1 MSKKTAIA
9 VIALIVAIVISIFSI
24 SALTNFES
32 SSKNSKLNSTLPNFN
47 PTNLPTILPTNQP
60 LVQTYTG
67 LLVSFSYTTSQ
78 TNGVEST
85 QLVFTNKTF
94 NYAGYVSL
102 ENDCVYNVTFYDNN
116 PNQALSVTQAD
127 LTIGLMGSAEQVSIT
142 NVALVPGMA
151 HNAPDSIQVMVQNSG
166 GAQASIIN
174 AFING
179 AAVTAAN
186 ISPAVPV
193 PLAEGTTTTI
203 TLTVGPAD
211 TFTAG
216 TTYTI
221 KLITA
226 KGTSIISSATTYN
239 P

>member
-1 MSKKTAIA
+1 MSKKITAAI
-9 VIALIVAIVISIFSI
+9 ITLIVAIVISVFSI
-24 SALTNFES
+24 SALTNFQLS
-32 SSKNSKLNSTLPNFN
+32 TRNSDLNSTLP
-47 PTNLPTILPTNQP
+47 TLQPTNQP
-60 LVQTYTG
+60 PVQLYTG
-67 LLVSFSYTTSQ
+67 YLVSFSYVTSQ

-94 NYAGYVSL
+94 NYAGYISL
-102 ENDCVYNVTFYDNN
+102 ENDCIYNVTFYDNN

-127 LTIGLMGSAEQVSIT
+127 LTIGLMGSDEKVSIT
-142 NVALVPGMA
+142 NLALVSGMA

-166 GAQASIIN
+166 GAQASITN

-179 AAVTAAN
+179 AAVTAEN

-216 TTYTI
+216 ATYTI
-221 KLITA
+221 KLVTA
-226 KGTSIISSATTYN
+226 KGTSIISSATTFN

>member
-1 MSKKTAIA
+1 MVKKTNRAI
-9 VIALIVAIVISIFSI
+9 IALIVVIIISVISI
-24 SALTNFES
+24 SALTNPLS
-32 SSKNSKLNSTLPNFN
+32 PSNSNLNSTLPTIN
-47 PTNLPTILPTNQP
+47 PTNQPTIQPTNQP
-60 LVQTYTG
+60 LLQAYTG
-67 LLVSFSYTTSQ
+67 YLVSSSYTISQ

-94 NYAGYVSL
+94 NYAGYISL
-102 ENDCVYNVTFYDNN
+102 ENNCIYNVTFYDNN
-116 PNQALSVTQAD
+116 PNQALSVTQVD
-127 LTIGLMGSAEQVSIT
+127 LTIGLMGSAEQVSIV
-142 NVALVPGMA
+142 NVAFVPGMA
-151 HNAPDSIQVMVQNSG
+151 HNASDTMQVMVQNSG
-166 GAQASIIN
+166 GAQASITS

-186 ISPAVPV
+186 ISPALPV

-211 TFTAG
+211 TFTAE